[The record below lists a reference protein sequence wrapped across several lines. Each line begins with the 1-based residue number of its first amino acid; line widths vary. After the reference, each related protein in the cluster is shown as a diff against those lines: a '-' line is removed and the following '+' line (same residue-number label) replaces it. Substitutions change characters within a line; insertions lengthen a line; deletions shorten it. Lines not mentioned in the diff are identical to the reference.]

1 MFVVPGDEPID
12 DYPKWDYQEYP
23 KTLPRDDFWGQGRR
37 TIMGRRINEKEVSLL
52 VDHIREQLGLEPS
65 DVLLD
70 IGCGNGALS
79 ARLFDDCG
87 GYAGVDLSTYLIGV
101 AQEFFERPPH
111 YLFFSSDAIEF
122 AGSVDRPSIFTK
134 CLCFAVLQ
142 YLAPERVTEVLRIH
156 WDRFTNVHRVVL
168 GNLPNREK
176 ANLFFSDGY
185 DESDLQRHQSQ
196 IGKWWST
203 EEIGC
208 LASSFG
214 WKVSFSQMPDDIFNA
229 KYRFDAILTRRVN
242 S

>member
-142 YLAPERVTEVLRIH
+142 YLAPERVTEVLGSSGTGSRTCIA
-156 WDRFTNVHRVVL
+156 WCLETSRTARKRTCSLATATTRATCRDISL
-168 GNLPNREK
+168 K
-176 ANLFFSDGY
+176 SANGGR
-185 DESDLQRHQSQ
+185 QRKS
-196 IGKWWST
+196 
-203 EEIGC
+203 
-208 LASSFG
+208 A
-214 WKVSFSQMPDDIFNA
+214 VS
-229 KYRFDAILTRRVN
+229 RRVLAGR
-242 S
+242 SASRRCPTISLTQSTVSMPS

>member
-1 MFVVPGDEPID
+1 M
-12 DYPKWDYQEYP
+12 
-23 KTLPRDDFWGQGRR
+23 
-37 TIMGRRINEKEVSLL
+37 
-52 VDHIREQLGLEPS
+52 PS
-65 DVLLD
+65 WVH
-70 IGCGNGALS
+70 G
-79 ARLFDDCG
+79 
-87 GYAGVDLSTYLIGV
+87 
-101 AQEFFERPPH
+101 
-111 YLFFSSDAIEF
+111 FFSSDAIEF

-142 YLAPERVTEVLRIH
+142 YLAPERVTEVLRIL

-196 IGKWWST
+196 
-203 EEIGC
+203 
-208 LASSFG
+208 
-214 WKVSFSQMPDDIFNA
+214 MPDDIFNA